1 MSQNK
6 RGKDVSETNLR
17 KKSTDL
23 TPKESDIVEKT
34 IEMVKEKLS
43 HEATGHDYHHIMRVK
58 KLAVRLAQQEGA
70 DVYIVELAALLHD
83 IADWKFHGG
92 DLEVGPKVA
101 EEWLISLGAD
111 QIAIDKVKNI
121 IREVSYK
128 GAGVKTQPT
137 SLAGKVVQDADR
149 LDALGAIGIAR
160 TFAYGGRFERP
171 MYDPDQP
178 PVMHQTFEEY
188 KNAKGSTLNHFYEKI
203 FLLKDRLNT
212 DSARALAEER
222 HRYVEEFVERFLLE
236 WEGKL

>member
-1 MSQNK
+1 MP
-6 RGKDVSETNLR
+6 E
-17 KKSTDL
+17 TDL
-23 TPKESDIVEKT
+23 SKVIVEKT
-34 IEMVKEKLS
+34 IEMVKETLS
-43 HEATGHDYHHIMRVK
+43 GEATGHDYHHIMRVN
-58 KLAVRLAQQEGA
+58 KLAVRLAKEEGA
-70 DVYIVELAALLHD
+70 DAYIVELAALLHD

-92 DLEVGPKVA
+92 DLEAGPRVA
-101 EEWLISLGAD
+101 EEWLRSQGAD
-111 QIAIDKVKNI
+111 LAVIEKVKSI

-128 GAGVKTQPT
+128 GAGVKTQPS
-137 SLAGKVVQDADR
+137 SLEGKVVQDADR

-212 DSARALAEER
+212 DSARTLAEER
-222 HRYVEEFVERFLLE
+222 HKYVEDFVERFLLE